1 MKDNTT
7 AVLFFSE
14 AVDAIPVRVSGEGKP
29 ENNSSALWNPYLEQ
43 VVTWT

>member
-14 AVDAIPVRVSGEGKP
+14 AVDAIPVRVSRESKP
-29 ENNSSALWNPYLEQ
+29 ENNPSAFWNPYLAQ